1 VHALAVSHGETAD
14 PWQSAIDD
22 DSLSCDIRLSQEE
35 VPQPLLREERR
46 VWSCG
51 GLKMIGLKMIVRSL
65 PKISVAS
72 AIIVLGSWASAA
84 QDQTAKLT
92 VHWDKVIRTSQTTP
106 TLQVVVNPPLR
117 RATPVHE
124 NAFRSLRDL
133 GADYVR
139 YVPWLPYP
147 KLGVAELE
155 PPKDGKTSWD
165 FSAIDPMTVDFLN
178 ATKGHS
184 VIVNFSTIPQWM
196 YKTDKPVTYP
206 TDPNQVTWTY
216 EQGTALR
223 DPSMKEVADYYA
235 RLVSW
240 YTQGGFIDEFG
251 KRYESGYHYSISHW
265 EVLNEIDFEHHID
278 AETYTRLYDE
288 VVNAMRKVQPD
299 MRFVGLALAMTTD
312 PHYFEYFLDHKN
324 HKPGVPLDFISYH
337 FYAIPTADET
347 PGAEQFTYFD
357 QADGFLKTVRYIEAI
372 RKRLSP
378 ETKTTI
384 DELGV
389 ISADDIAQDQPGH
402 VAKPIENS
410 YWNLAGAMYAYLFG
424 EMTKIGI
431 DVAGESQLVG
441 FPTQFP
447 SVSMV
452 DWNNGKPNARFW
464 VLKLLH
470 DNFGAGDK
478 LVEIEPATP
487 NNPYVYTIALL
498 TKDGKKRVLLVNKR
512 ARTFEVAI
520 AGASGGQLD
529 YVDQTT
535 GFELPASA
543 KLTADN
549 VSLGGFSV
557 AVVTLP

>member
-1 VHALAVSHGETAD
+1 MISELGRKMRLVLALM
-14 PWQSAIDD
+14 
-22 DSLSCDIRLSQEE
+22 
-35 VPQPLLREERR
+35 
-46 VWSCG
+46 
-51 GLKMIGLKMIVRSL
+51 GLCAGI
-65 PKISVAS
+65 
-72 AIIVLGSWASAA
+72 SAA
-84 QDQTAKLT
+84 QDPPLKIT
-92 VHWDKVIRTSQTTP
+92 VRWDKVVRTSQTTP
-106 TLQVVVNPPLR
+106 TLQVVVNPPLQR
-117 RATPVHE
+117 GSAVHD
-124 NAFRSLRDL
+124 NAFKALHDL

-165 FSAIDPMTVDFLN
+165 FSVIDPMTIDFLE

-184 VIVNFSTIPQWM
+184 AILNFSTIPQWM
-196 YKTDKPVTYP
+196 YKTDKPVPYP
-206 TDPNQVTWTY
+206 EDPTQVTWNY
-216 EQGTALR
+216 EQGTELR
-223 DPSMKEVADYYA
+223 DPTMKEVADYYA
-235 RLVSW
+235 RLLSW
-240 YTQGGFIDEFG
+240 YTKGGFTDEFG
-251 KRYESGYHYSISHW
+251 MRHESGHHYSVSYW

-288 VVNAMRKVQPD
+288 TVTAMKKVQPD
-299 MRFVGLALAMTTD
+299 TKFVGLALAIPTD

-324 HKPGVPLDFISYH
+324 HKPGIPLDFISYH
-337 FYAIPTADET
+337 FYAIPTPDQTTEI
-347 PGAEQFTYFD
+347 EQFSYFD
-357 QADGFLKTVRYIEAI
+357 QAEGFLKTVRYVEAI

-389 ISADDIAQDQPGH
+389 ISADDLAQGEPGH

-424 EMTKIGI
+424 ELTKIGI

-452 DWNNGKPNARFW
+452 DWNDGKPNARFW

-470 DNFGAGDK
+470 DSFGPGDK
-478 LVEIEPATP
+478 VFEAESSPSQ
-487 NNPYVYTIALL
+487 PYVYTLAF
-498 TKDGKKRVLLVNKR
+498 TSKTGKRRVLLVNKR
-512 ARTFEVAI
+512 NRTFEVSV
-520 AGASGGQLD
+520 AGAAGGEVD

-535 GFELPASA
+535 ALQPPSNA
-543 KLTADN
+543 KLSSDT
-549 VSLGGFSV
+549 LKLEGFSV
-557 AVVTLP
+557 SVITLP